1 MAYTTNPKA
10 PRLRAKAVNMVRAG
24 RKVSEVARYF
34 GYTKGAVSKWCKKM
48 RKEGEKL
55 VKGMFEFLDAM
66 GGWLDFSYR
75 FFPGEP
81 IRVVRINHGEIVDLP
96 MILVKHLNNVWKK
109 VRTMPKEMTEDG
121 RFKGAPYV
129 ERISRT
135 RFTPMDMM

>member
-1 MAYTTNPKA
+1 MQIKETNPHRYKMPSEAEKTKA
-10 PRLRAKAVNMVRAG
+10 KEKM
-24 RKVSEVARYF
+24 E
-34 GYTKGAVSKWCKKM
+34 KM

-55 VKGMFEFLDAM
+55 VNGMFEFLDAQ

-81 IRVVRINHGEIVDLP
+81 IRTVRINHGEICDLP

-109 VRTMPKEMTEDG
+109 VR
-121 RFKGAPYV
+121 APNRQMGENGQFISGPSV

-135 RFTPMDMM
+135 RFTPMDVM

>member
-1 MAYTTNPKA
+1 MKVQEINVHKYKLPSESEK
-10 PRLRAKAVNMVRAG
+10 AKAKEKM
-24 RKVSEVARYF
+24 E
-34 GYTKGAVSKWCKKM
+34 KM

-55 VKGMFEFLDAM
+55 VKGMFEFIDAQ

-81 IRVVRINHGEIVDLP
+81 CRTVRINHGEICDLP

-109 VRTMPKEMTEDG
+109 VRKMAPELDESGKPIK
-121 RFKGAPYV
+121 FGAV